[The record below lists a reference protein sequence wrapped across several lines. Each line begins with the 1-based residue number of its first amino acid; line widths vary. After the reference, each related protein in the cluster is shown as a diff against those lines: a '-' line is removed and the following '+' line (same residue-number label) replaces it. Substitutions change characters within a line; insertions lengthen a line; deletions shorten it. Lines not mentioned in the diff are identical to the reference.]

1 MPGLREGVE
10 RYCVRVED
18 EIDKAFANSR
28 REGEVFVIGN
38 EHTQVLDSTAS
49 VKAGKT
55 PTACLLERFIQ
66 GVSEKARNEE

>member
-28 REGEVFVIGN
+28 REDEVFVIGN
-38 EHTQVLDSTAS
+38 EDGQ
-49 VKAGKT
+49 
-55 PTACLLERFIQ
+55 
-66 GVSEKARNEE
+66 